1 MEKLTIT
8 LNYSL
13 TSTVALFYLLTL
25 FKFFCGIFHTFDY
38 NLKMGKNLTYP
49 LNFKLLSLDGQF
61 FVKNTFWMDSR
72 EITSSVIDSAAVP
85 KIPSQIYTG
94 HEIACIEVLIFFR
107 YDHWKSFSSPL
118 HSTNYFFS

>member
-49 LNFKLLSLDGQF
+49 LNFRLFSLDGQF
-61 FVKNTFWMDSR
+61 FVKILFGW
-72 EITSSVIDSAAVP
+72 
-85 KIPSQIYTG
+85 IP
-94 HEIACIEVLIFFR
+94 EKL
-107 YDHWKSFSSPL
+107 L
-118 HSTNYFFS
+118 HSVYLHQ